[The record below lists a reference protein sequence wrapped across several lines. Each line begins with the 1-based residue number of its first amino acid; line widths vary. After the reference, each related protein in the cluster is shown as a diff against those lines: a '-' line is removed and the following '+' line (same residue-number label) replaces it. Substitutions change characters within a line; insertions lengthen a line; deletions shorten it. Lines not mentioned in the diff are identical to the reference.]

1 MLLKV
6 SIKLGTRVRILYH
19 HWWPWSGWPLTRSRC
34 HRTWTSRVPR
44 RDTAGSYP
52 PSSGWYFRRNNHWS
66 WVGIF
71 DWAVKSLIQS
81 SAFKAMIMVTGC
93 RKRQTRWPPV
103 WVQAL
108 GRGLRTWGSSTH
120 LMTFRHY
127 WTKTTPQALKSLTK
141 PLVYTNTYQLLL
153 LKAQQWDT
161 APLKPPQ
168 SPQKS
173 NAAPQNTNKGI
184 LPL

>member
-19 HWWPWSGWPLTRSRC
+19 HWWPWSGWPRTRSRC

-93 RKRQTRWPPV
+93 RKMQTRWPPV

-127 WTKTTPQALKSLTK
+127 WTKTTPQVSNKTFSLYHHSPVAVTQGPTMGYCPFEAPK
-141 PLVYTNTYQLLL
+141 EPP
-153 LKAQQWDT
+153 KAQCC
-161 APLKPPQ
+161 
-168 SPQKS
+168 SS
-173 NAAPQNTNKGI
+173 EH
-184 LPL
+184 